1 MKYVPHKYQ
10 EAVIEH
16 ILKNQGTGVFL
27 GMGLGKTST
36 TLSAIFQ
43 AMFDEMSIN
52 KVLIVAPKKVAEA
65 TWQDEASKWD
75 CFKSLT
81 FSAIL
86 GTRAQRI
93 QALARKADVYI
104 INRENVVWLL
114 EHAKYKPDF
123 DMLVID
129 ESTSFKDASTK
140 RWKALRKVRTCFKK
154 IVLLTGTPRPNGL
167 MDLWAQLYLLD
178 GGKRLGRTLTEYR
191 NNYFV
196 PDKQNGPVVYSY
208 RIRSS
213 EAEKEIYDK
222 ISDICISLKAED
234 YRLMPDKFPPV
245 TVPIV
250 LEAKAQKAYRE
261 LEREYVTE
269 LKGEKITALSAAAV
283 SNKLLQLAN
292 GAVYDEDKKAIPVH
306 SAKLNALKEIVEANE
321 GNPIL
326 VFYNFKHDKS
336 RILEIF
342 KNAKELKSADDVR
355 AWNAGKTEMLIAHPA
370 SAGYG
375 LNLQAG
381 GHIIVWYGLT
391 WSLEQYQQANA
402 RLDRQ
407 GQKEPV
413 IIHHL
418 IAKGTIDE
426 LVMSALKR
434 KENGQEAMM
443 SAIKLLLEEER

>member
-1 MKYVPHKYQ
+1 MKYTPHGYQ

-16 ILKNQGTGVFL
+16 VLKNQGTGIFL

-43 AMFDEMSIN
+43 AMFDELSIN

-86 GTRAQRI
+86 GTRAQRL
-93 QALARKADVYI
+93 QALARKADIYI

-114 EHAKYKPDF
+114 EHMKYKPDF

-167 MDLWAQLYLLD
+167 IDLWAQLYLLD

-208 RIRSS
+208 RIRSPD
-213 EAEKEIYDK
+213 AEKEIYDK

-234 YRLMPDKFPPV
+234 YRLMPDKLPPV
-245 TVPIV
+245 TVPVV
-250 LEAKAQKAYRE
+250 LDEKSQKAYRE

-269 LKGEKITALSAAAV
+269 LQGEEITALSAA
-283 SNKLLQLAN
+283 
-292 GAVYDEDKKAIPVH
+292 
-306 SAKLNALKEIVEANE
+306 EIVEAND

-326 VFYNFKHDKS
+326 VFYNFKHDKD
-336 RILEIF
+336 RI
-342 KNAKELKSADDVR
+342 KEAFPDAQELQNSGDIR
-355 AWNAGKTEMLIAHPA
+355 AWNDGKVKLLIAHPA

-381 GHIIVWYGLT
+381 GHIIVWFGLT
-391 WSLEQYQQANA
+391 WS
-402 RLDRQ
+402 
-407 GQKEPV
+407 
-413 IIHHL
+413 
-418 IAKGTIDE
+418 
-426 LVMSALKR
+426 
-434 KENGQEAMM
+434 
-443 SAIKLLLEEER
+443 